1 MWDVSRTEGTKEGGW
16 IVWTM
21 RDESGI
27 IKAKNERSLSMLYS
41 NGSNKSQARS
51 VSTTSRSVRSDLSV
65 AMPASYRVLRIFSIV
80 GVIIGSLNVLVAVVS
95 FMSRRGDFN
104 VLAAGIG
111 ILCTSLFMLVVLGI
125 WYSTERNAEY
135 LRRIAEKLGSH

>member
-1 MWDVSRTEGTKEGGW
+1 
-16 IVWTM
+16 
-21 RDESGI
+21 
-27 IKAKNERSLSMLYS
+27 MLYS
-41 NGSNKSQARS
+41 NGSNKTQTRS
-51 VSTTSRSVRSDLSV
+51 ASTTSRSVRSDLSV

-95 FMSRRGDFN
+95 FVSRRG
-104 VLAAGIG
+104 ATGIG